1 MVSYA
6 EKEREKD
13 IFNGMI
19 NIGQEAVKKE
29 ETNNILIEKFMRKIP
44 TTLDSAKLHEIVSKK
59 IEHFNSIKV
68 DF

>member
-1 MVSYA
+1 
-6 EKEREKD
+6 
-13 IFNGMI
+13 MI
-19 NIGQEAVKKE
+19 NIGEEAVKKE

-44 TTLDSAKLHEIVSKK
+44 TTLDSAKLHEIVTKK